1 MSALCAPTYERG
13 EAYEMR
19 FPGVGRRL
27 SGSFPDEGGK
37 RYAQHACQEAQIQN
51 GDIAFTTLDGP
62 NKRAMQATRGGQFR
76 LREVARLALLTQS
89 IAQACQK
96 LPVVQVHGRRLS

>member
-1 MSALCAPTYERG
+1 
-13 EAYEMR
+13 
-19 FPGVGRRL
+19 
-27 SGSFPDEGGK
+27 
-37 RYAQHACQEAQIQN
+37 
-51 GDIAFTTLDGP
+51 
-62 NKRAMQATRGGQFR
+62 